1 MLSTLRSRCSARLAQ
16 TGLTL
21 ALGIALSSALWIATL
36 PVATAAVIS
45 PTELIESGLPPGVMV
60 NTAGKPQFLT
70 AVCAA
75 VKSNPT
81 AVAAITKA
89 AVTAHHEYAGD
100 IVATAIRCAN
110 DGEEIDCD
118 VTGAI
123 VAAAIV
129 AWPQSAALIDD
140 AALATAPDC
149 ADSVQAQTETTR
161 GDGKQVMDGKE
172 MLGGKEVLED
182 IPEEGPGFGAPNTPP
197 FFGGG
202 GGGFNPEGSSVLI
215 CDNGRQ
221 RRILEANVQ
230 RFLNNHPGA
239 HLGTCEVTPATAR

>member
-1 MLSTLRSRCSARLAQ
+1 MISTLRSRFGARLAQ

-21 ALGIALSSALWIATL
+21 ALGIGLTSALWIVTL
-36 PVATAAVIS
+36 PVANATLMS
-45 PTELIESGLPPGVMV
+45 PTEMIESGLPPGVMV

-75 VKSNPT
+75 VKSNPSS
-81 AVAAITKA
+81 AASIAKA

-100 IVATAIRCAN
+100 IVATAIRCAS
-110 DGEEIDCD
+110 GEEIDCD

-149 ADSVQAQTETTR
+149 ADSVQTRTETTR
-161 GDGKQVMDGKE
+161 NDGKQVMDGKE
-172 MLGGKEVLED
+172 MLDGKEVLED
-182 IPEEGPGFGAPNTPP
+182 IPAEGPGFGAPNTPP

-202 GGGFNPEGSSVLI
+202 GGGFNPGGTSVLI

-221 RRILEANVQ
+221 RRILGDNVQ
-230 RFLNNHPGA
+230 MFLNNHPGA
-239 HLGTCEVTPATAR
+239 YVGNCEVTPATAR

>member
-1 MLSTLRSRCSARLAQ
+1 MISTIFGSRLAK

-21 ALGIALSSALWIATL
+21 ALGIALTSALWVVTL
-36 PVATAAVIS
+36 PVATATLMS
-45 PTELIESGLPPGVMV
+45 PTEMIESGLPPGVMI

-75 VKSNPT
+75 VKSNPN
-81 AVAAITKA
+81 AAATITKA
-89 AVTAHHEYAGD
+89 AVTSHHEYAGD
-100 IVATAIRCAN
+100 IVATAIRCAS
-110 DGEEIDCD
+110 GEEIDCD

-149 ADSVQAQTETTR
+149 ADSVQTRTETTR
-161 GDGKQVMDGKE
+161 NDGKQVMDGKE
-172 MLGGKEVLED
+172 MLDGKEVLD
-182 IPEEGPGFGAPNTPP
+182 IPEEGPVFGAPNTPP
-197 FFGGG
+197 FLGGG
-202 GGGFNPEGSSVLI
+202 GGGFNPGNPIVLI

-221 RRILEANVQ
+221 RRILGDNVQ
-230 RFLNNHPGA
+230 MFLDNHPGA
-239 HLGTCEVTPATAR
+239 YVGTCEVTPATAR